1 MRITN
6 GPEYNSNLHERAHGQ
21 ILFKQE
27 TYNIIGAAFE
37 VYNELGCGFLESVY
51 QEALQ
56 REMLLKDIPFNA
68 QRPITLF
75 YKNEPLQKQFIADLI
90 CYDSIIVEL
99 KAIPQTTIREESQL
113 LNYLKATGLRLGLLI
128 NFGNEKKLMWKRMIL

>member
-6 GPEYNSNLHERAHGQ
+6 GRESNANPHERERGQ

-27 TYNIIGAAFE
+27 TYDIIGAAFE

-56 REMLLKDIPFNA
+56 REMMLKGIPFNA
-68 QRPITLF
+68 QMPITLY
-75 YKNEPLQKQFIADLI
+75 YKNEPLQKQFIADMV
-90 CYDSIIVEL
+90 CHESIIVEL
-99 KAIPQTTIREESQL
+99 KAIPQITIREESQL

-128 NFGNEKKLMWKRMIL
+128 NFGNEKKLPWKRMIL